1 MRKPVLA
8 EGDFVRF
15 LNDRLEGRVV
25 RILPGEKAV
34 VEIEDGFPV
43 ETVFSELVKIE
54 DGSVKAIP
62 QEIPKKPELGP
73 LVPSSPFPLEA
84 GVHLLL
90 VPYAEKVHS
99 GPWQVQLHNSG
110 TTPILYSIFFDLPLQ
125 SVHPCDHGALSPG
138 QILHL
143 GDASVEH
150 KTINCE
156 IALMFHQ
163 RPMSDPGRFHRLRL
177 TLPKPG
183 IQVLFP
189 TLPAPFCFATSACV
203 CLSRET
209 QENETIDL
217 GKIRLIQEAMSGSGR
232 TSPTTATNA
241 KPGSGSHEMVVDLH
255 IENIVTGRPPKGES
269 QLLQIQ
275 LNHFKKELDG
285 AILKGCSVIYFIH
298 GVGNGILRNAI
309 RKELDV
315 LGLRYSDGP
324 AKRFGQGATRVNI

>member
-1 MRKPVLA
+1 MRKPVLS

-15 LNDRLEGRVV
+15 LNDRLEGRIV

-99 GPWQVQLHNSG
+99 GPWQIQLYNTGPVPS
-110 TTPILYSIFFDLPLQ
+110 LYSIFFDLPLQ
-125 SVHPCDHGALSPG
+125 RANPCDHGALSPG

-143 GDASVEH
+143 GDTSVEH

-156 IALMFHQ
+156 IALLFHQ
-163 RPMSDPGRFHRLRL
+163 RPLSDPGRFHRLRL
-177 TLPKPG
+177 TLHKPG
-183 IQVLFP
+183 IQVVFP
-189 TLPAPFCFATSACV
+189 TLPTPFCFASPTGV
-203 CLSRET
+203 YLFKET
-209 QENETIDL
+209 QDNDTIDHE
-217 GKIRLIQEAMSGSGR
+217 KIRLIQEAMNSSGR
-232 TSPTTATNA
+232 TSSISAPSA
-241 KPGSGSHEMVVDLH
+241 KPASGYHEMIVDLH
-255 IENIVTGRPPKGES
+255 IENIVTGHPPKGES
-269 QLLQIQ
+269 QLLQLQ
-275 LNHFKKELDG
+275 LTHFKKELDR
-285 AILKGCSVIYFIH
+285 AILEGCPVVYFIH
-298 GVGNGILRNAI
+298 GVGNGILRKSI

-324 AKRFGQGATRVNI
+324 SKRFGQGATRVNI